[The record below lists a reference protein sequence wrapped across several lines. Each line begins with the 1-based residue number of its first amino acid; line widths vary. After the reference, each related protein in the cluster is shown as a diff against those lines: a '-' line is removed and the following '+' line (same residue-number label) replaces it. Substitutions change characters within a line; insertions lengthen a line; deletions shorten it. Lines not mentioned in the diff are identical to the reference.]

1 MASFG
6 DFNRVQTNV
15 GALDARHSLNK
26 ISRELGD
33 SRLRLS
39 TGLKINS
46 SEDSPAGYATAT
58 KLNGRLKGLE
68 KSLINVGEAKSML
81 DVVENSYSN
90 IIDNLI
96 KMKTLASQA
105 ASETIDSGSSEMS
118 YIIAQIEAIGEDI
131 NKIAD
136 STEFNGKSLI
146 GSGQDETFNIQI
158 GEGDSEPFKIS
169 LSEISLK
176 TIFPENSLLHSNG
189 LMPFSENFDN
199 ADISQFNLEDGTV
212 GNAVIETGSH
222 DGSNMLTVTNP
233 GTGINPNVYPTSF
246 KTGYGTYSVNVKSNT
261 SVANTGIRIMDTDSN
276 VNEGIGFHVNP
287 INSDDPSGK
296 LRVMIDGVMI
306 EDSFTNNVNWG
317 EWFEMKVEVSRDSVK
332 GYINGVEVAETI
344 SSPDLEIGRFKLG
357 AFGSVSYDDMS
368 FVPDIHNSDMRNL
381 MDDIDSALE
390 NMNSKM
396 VELGVN
402 QRALSNREENLSQS
416 IVAHSAA
423 HSRIMDT
430 DFAKEQSNSIR
441 LQILQQTSI
450 AALSQANMGPQ
461 AVLSF
466 LG

>member
-15 GALDARHSLNK
+15 GSLDAQLSLNK
-26 ISRELGD
+26 INRKLGD
-33 SRLRLS
+33 SRLKLS

-46 SEDSPAGYATAT
+46 SEDNPAGYATAT
-58 KLNGRLKGLE
+58 KLNSRLKGLE

-81 DVVENSYSN
+81 DVVENAYSN

-96 KMKTLASQA
+96 KMKTLATQA

-118 YIIAQIEAIGEDI
+118 YIVAQMNALANEI
-131 NKIAD
+131 NEIAD
-136 STEFNGKSLI
+136 STEFNGNSLI

-158 GEGDSEPFKIS
+158 GEGDSDPFKIA

-189 LMPFSENFDN
+189 LQWFSEDFDN

-212 GNAVIETGSH
+212 GNAIIESGSH

-233 GTGINPNVYPTSF
+233 GTGIGPNVYPTSF
-246 KTGYGTYSVNVKSNT
+246 KEGYGIYSVKVKSNT
-261 SVANTGIRIMDTDSN
+261 YSANTSIRIMDTDSN
-276 VNEGIGFHVNP
+276 VNEGIGFGVRP
-287 INSDDPSGK
+287 INSDDPGADLSV
-296 LRVMIDGVMI
+296 LIDGVSV

-317 EWFEMKVEVSRDSVK
+317 DWFEMKVEVSKETVK
-332 GYINGVEVAETI
+332 GYINGVQVAETI
-344 SSPDLEIGRFKLG
+344 SSPDLESGRFKLG
-357 AFGSVSYDDMS
+357 AYGSVSYDDMS
-368 FVPDIHNSDMRNL
+368 FMPDMRNL

-402 QRALSNREENLSQS
+402 QRALSSREENLSQS

-423 HSRIMDT
+423 RSRIMDT
-430 DFAKEQSNSIR
+430 DFAKEQSNAIR

-450 AALSQANMGPQ
+450 AALSQANLGPQ